1 MAQGFRGEDSPE
13 LWHRNGYS
21 ERDEEPGHDLKLAH
35 RLSQLY
41 GQLLTEVGEDP
52 GREGLAKTPMRA
64 ARAMEFLTQGYR
76 QNLDEVVNE
85 AIFTEDTDDMV
96 IVRDV
101 EFYSLCEHHLLPF
114 YGKVHVAYIPNG
126 RIIGLSKIP
135 RIVDMYARR
144 FQVQERFT
152 SQVARALAGAI
163 QPQGVGVVSEAAHM
177 CMMIRGVEKQHSS
190 TVTSCVLGSFRRNA
204 TTRKEFFDL
213 LKVNRFE
220 M

>member
-1 MAQGFRGEDSPE
+1 MRDPLNDVETGDDWSNA
-13 LWHRNGYS
+13 GYS
-21 ERDEEPGHDLKLAH
+21 ERDVLDEDPKLTH
-35 RLSQLY
+35 RLGDLY
-41 GQLLTEVGEDP
+41 SRLLLEIGEDP
-52 GREGLAKTPMRA
+52 QREGLRKTPMRA

-76 QNLDEVVNE
+76 QELRDVVND
-85 AIFTEDTDDMV
+85 AVFTEPADDMV
-96 IVRDV
+96 IVRDI

-114 YGKVHVAYIPNG
+114 YGKCHVAYIPKG

-144 FQVQERFT
+144 FQVQERLT
-152 SQVARALAGAI
+152 SQIAHALQKSVDPLGVA
-163 QPQGVGVVSEAAHM
+163 VVTEAAHM

-190 TVTSCVLGSFRRNA
+190 TVTSSVLGSFRRDA

-213 LKVNRFE
+213 LKLARFE